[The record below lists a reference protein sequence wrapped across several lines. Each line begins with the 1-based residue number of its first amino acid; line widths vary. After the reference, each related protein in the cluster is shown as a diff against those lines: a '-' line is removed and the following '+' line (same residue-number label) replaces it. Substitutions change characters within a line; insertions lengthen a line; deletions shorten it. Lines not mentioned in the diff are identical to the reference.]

1 MSEKSVNPDNE
12 HTPHKGKPAVEASQH
27 GTNKMVEP
35 LIAPQVAQG
44 LEATQIGKFATKGGT
59 GFAAEDANAFI
70 DERLGRTVERTG
82 LDNAK
87 NGADRIVD
95 GVAMQTKYFDSAS
108 RTVNS
113 AFDSKTGLYRY
124 DTMQLEVPKDQYNDA
139 VKLME
144 KRISEGKVPGVTNP
158 ADAPKMIR
166 RGNVTYR
173 QARNIARAGNVD
185 SLKYD
190 ARNGM
195 VICTAAFGF
204 SFAVE
209 FAAAMWRGES
219 SVGALKNA
227 VLKGLQTAGLAFF
240 TSVGSAQLL
249 RTQTARIGTVVAR
262 QGVKQVAKTKLG
274 RTAIE
279 KIAEASLGKAV
290 SGAAAVNHV
299 SKLLRSNVI
308 TGAVTVTVMTL
319 PDLYKA
325 SISGSIS
332 WAQVGKNLVVNASSI
347 VGGTAGWTGGVAVG
361 ASIGSVIPGLG
372 TAAGGLVGGLVG
384 SIGGGVAAHAGA
396 KTAMDKCVVDDAVK
410 MQELL
415 QKELMLI
422 ADEYVLTQPEFDA
435 FLSFVADTIP
445 GGYLKDLY
453 ASSDRPKHVRSS
465 FEDYAF
471 EFTKRRKS
479 VTVVPDLEVMDF
491 IDDLLERVEAGESL
505 EPHQPYVPN
514 FVLGPAPGVP
524 ATLTATLADKS
535 VLGVMGSVM
544 AKFS

>member
-12 HTPHKGKPAVEASQH
+12 HTPQEGKHAVGASQQ
-27 GTNKMVEP
+27 GTDKVVEP

-274 RTAIE
+274 RAAIE

-347 VGGTAGWTGGVAVG
+347 AGGTAGWTGGMAAG
-361 ASIGSVIPGLG
+361 ASIGSAIPGLG
-372 TAAGGLVGGLVG
+372 TVAGGIVGGLVG

-396 KTAMDKCVVDDAVK
+396 KTAMDKYVVDDAVK

-453 ASSDRPKHVRSS
+453 ASNDRPKYVRSS

-514 FVLGPAPGVP
+514 FVLGSAPGVP
-524 ATLTATLADKS
+524 PTLTATLADKS
-535 VLGVMGSVM
+535 VLGVMGSVV